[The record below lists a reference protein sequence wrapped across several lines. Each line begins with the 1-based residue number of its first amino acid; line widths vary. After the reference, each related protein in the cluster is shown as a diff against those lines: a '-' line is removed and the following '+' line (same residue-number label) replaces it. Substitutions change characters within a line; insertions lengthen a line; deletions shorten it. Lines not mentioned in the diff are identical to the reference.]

1 MDSNSFRFLFLG
13 IGVILTIAVSYVLNS
28 PNPSEQETIVSQLAI
43 PTIQAGAADLLVK
56 NPNIGK
62 TIAPIPK
69 RAGSQYTES
78 RTLTHHIK
86 QGESIST
93 IFSYLDLSKL
103 DLHKVIHANDLG
115 KQFASISPGKTLY
128 VSTNSSGQLQ
138 QLIYHK
144 NSIDTLKA
152 QRLADQFNVELIS
165 KPVKK
170 TIASTRA
177 IINRSL
183 FLDGQ
188 DAGLSDKLIMQ
199 LANIF
204 AWDIDFALSI
214 RKGDEFT
221 VIYEKVFV
229 DNNEID
235 KSKILAAEFI
245 NQGRT
250 YIAVRFEQK
259 DGSAE
264 YFTPDGKSMHK
275 TFLRTP
281 IEFARI
287 SSRFNLKRKHPVL
300 NRIRAH
306 KGVDY
311 AAKTGTPIKTTGNGK
326 ITFRGRKGG
335 YGRVVIVQHG
345 QKYSSLYA
353 HMSSFRKGQ
362 KVGST
367 VKQGQTIGYVGKSGL
382 ATGPHLHYEFRV
394 NGVHRNPLT
403 VKLPKAKS
411 IKKSLLASF
420 KKQAQPLIARLNPAK
435 KEMLVVYYKAE

>member
-1 MDSNSFRFLFLG
+1 MDSNNFRFLFLG
-13 IGVILTIAVSYVLNS
+13 VSVIFTLAVAYILTS
-28 PNPSEQETIVSQLAI
+28 PNSSEQEVVVSQLAI
-43 PTIQAGAADLLVK
+43 PAIDAEPTDLLVK
-56 NPNIGK
+56 NSDIGK
-62 TIAPIPK
+62 TIALIPK
-69 RAGSQYTES
+69 KADFQYTES
-78 RTLTHHIK
+78 KILTHHIK

-93 IFSYLDLSKL
+93 IFSSLNLSKV

-115 KQFASISPGKTLY
+115 RQFASISPGKILY
-128 VSTNSSGQLQ
+128 INTGSNGQLQ

-152 QRLADQFNVELIS
+152 QRSADQFNVELIS
-165 KPVKK
+165 KSVKK
-170 TIASTRA
+170 TIASTQA

-199 LANIF
+199 LAGIF

-214 RKGDEFT
+214 RKDDAFT
-221 VIYEKVFV
+221 VVYEKVFV
-229 DNNEID
+229 DNIEID
-235 KSKILAAEFI
+235 KSTILAAEFI

-250 YIAVRFEQK
+250 YIAVRFEQE

-264 YFTPDGKSMHK
+264 YFTPDGKSIHK

-311 AAKTGTPIKTTGNGK
+311 AARTGTSIKTTGNGK

-353 HMSSFRKGQ
+353 HMSSFKRGQ
-362 KVGST
+362 KVGSV

-394 NGVHRNPLT
+394 NGVHKNPLT

-420 KKQAQPLIARLNPAK
+420 KKQTQPLIARLNPVK
-435 KEMLVVYYKAE
+435 EEMLIVHYKTE